1 MNYNND
7 LKKVRIIQIQ
17 LCYFNK
23 EQVYTLVNDD
33 ACRQSNVMHMT
44 KVMGVDLPR
53 ATVSHPSSTER
64 AADIGAGR

>member
-1 MNYNND
+1 M
-7 LKKVRIIQIQ
+7 
-17 LCYFNK
+17 
-23 EQVYTLVNDD
+23 NDD

-64 AADIGAGR
+64 GADIGAGR